1 MSNLKDILKRAIKN
15 GFDLSYI
22 PNYRPRTFRNG
33 LYDYLVESKFYCY
46 MEDERIFV
54 GVDILDDI
62 AEVYLE
68 DTTMKVVPLSE
79 VGFFDLLVHLF
90 KYIGIASKEKPE
102 EEETTESLDDDS
114 SEEIWL

>member
-1 MSNLKDILKRAIKN
+1 MSNLKNILKRAIKN

-46 MEDERIFV
+46 MEEERIFI
-54 GVDILDDI
+54 GINILDDI

>member
-1 MSNLKDILKRAIKN
+1 MSNLKNILKRAIKN

-46 MEDERIFV
+46 MEEERIFV
-54 GVDILDDI
+54 GINILDDI

>member
-1 MSNLKDILKRAIKN
+1 MSNLKNILKRAIKN

-33 LYDYLVESKFYCY
+33 PYDYLVESKFYCY
-46 MEDERIFV
+46 MEEERIFV
-54 GVDILDDI
+54 GINILDDI

>member
-1 MSNLKDILKRAIKN
+1 MSNLKNILRRAIKN

-46 MEDERIFV
+46 MEEERIFV
-54 GVDILDDI
+54 GVNILDDI

-68 DTTMKVVPLSE
+68 DSTMKVVPVSE

>member
-1 MSNLKDILKRAIKN
+1 MSNLKNILKRAIKN

-22 PNYRPRTFRNG
+22 PNYRPRTLRNG

-46 MEDERIFV
+46 MEEERIFV
-54 GVDILDDI
+54 GINILDDI

>member
-1 MSNLKDILKRAIKN
+1 MSNLKNILKRAIKN

-46 MEDERIFV
+46 MEEERIFV
-54 GVDILDDI
+54 GVNILDDI

>member
-1 MSNLKDILKRAIKN
+1 
-15 GFDLSYI
+15 
-22 PNYRPRTFRNG
+22 
-33 LYDYLVESKFYCY
+33 
-46 MEDERIFV
+46 MEEERIFI
-54 GVDILDDI
+54 GINILDDI